1 MEMGMEAA
9 EEGAAQAGRDAN
21 ANAARV
27 SVKCLISNAA
37 AGSIIGKG
45 GATIAELQ
53 QSSNTRI
60 QLSQA
65 TEHFPGTS
73 DRMLLTTGGISDVL
87 TALHLM
93 FTKLNADTAAQRV
106 AAGGPPGAEET
117 VPLRMVVPSG
127 ACGGIIGKGGA
138 NVRHFIEDSGAGITL
153 SHQDQQFPGVAERV
167 ITVVGKL
174 EQQLRATAL
183 ILTKMAE
190 DAHYDPDA
198 VPMQYALPH
207 AAHPHLAGGH
217 MGHHPEAVM
226 GLGGRPGHLP
236 GAMHPG
242 AMAHHPHAHHPHSPY
257 MHLPGRPPHVH
268 AHHPMAAAAMAYGA
282 PAPMEKI
289 LGVADEHVGVIVGKG
304 GRALAEL
311 QQVSSTRVTLSG
323 RGDFLPGTTQ
333 RMLTISG
340 FPANIAM
347 AERLI
352 EDRVAEAARMAAQR
366 NGGRQQAQ

>member
-1 MEMGMEAA
+1 
-9 EEGAAQAGRDAN
+9 
-21 ANAARV
+21 
-27 SVKCLISNAA
+27 
-37 AGSIIGKG
+37 
-45 GATIAELQ
+45 
-53 QSSNTRI
+53 
-60 QLSQA
+60 
-65 TEHFPGTS
+65 
-73 DRMLLTTGGISDVL
+73 
-87 TALHLM
+87 
-93 FTKLNADTAAQRV
+93 
-106 AAGGPPGAEET
+106 
-117 VPLRMVVPSG
+117 
-127 ACGGIIGKGGA
+127 
-138 NVRHFIEDSGAGITL
+138 
-153 SHQDQQFPGVAERV
+153 
-167 ITVVGKL
+167 
-174 EQQLRATAL
+174 
-183 ILTKMAE
+183 
-190 DAHYDPDA
+190 
-198 VPMQYALPH
+198 
-207 AAHPHLAGGH
+207 
-217 MGHHPEAVM
+217 M

-268 AHHPMAAAAMAYGA
+268 AHHPMAAAMAYGA

>member
-1 MEMGMEAA
+1 VFECGLTALPVGDGVA
-9 EEGAAQAGRDAN
+9 
-21 ANAARV
+21 
-27 SVKCLISNAA
+27 
-37 AGSIIGKG
+37 GKG

-65 TEHFPGTS
+65 AEHFPGTS

-93 FTKLNADTAAQRV
+93 FAKLNADAAAQKAAASGGAV
-106 AAGGPPGAEET
+106 AVDAEET
-117 VPLRMVVPSG
+117 LPLRMVVPAQ

-153 SHQDQQFPGVAERV
+153 SHQEQQFPGVSERV
-167 ITVVGKL
+167 ITLVGKL

-190 DAHYDPDA
+190 DSHYDPDA

-207 AAHPHLAGGH
+207 PGMHHHPVHAMPGVGTGRGATAAPPPPHNPYAMHMPQAGGH
-217 MGHHPEAVM
+217 MG
-226 GLGGRPGHLP
+226 GGGSGRAHVQ
-236 GAMHPG
+236 
-242 AMAHHPHAHHPHSPY
+242 MA
-257 MHLPGRPPHVH
+257 G
-268 AHHPMAAAAMAYGA
+268 YGG
-282 PAPMEKI
+282 PLEKI

-304 GRALAEL
+304 GRALQEL
-311 QQVSSTRVTLSG
+311 QQVASVRVALSS
-323 RGDFLPGTTQ
+323 RGEFLPGTNQ

-340 FPANIAM
+340 YPQNIAL
-347 AERLI
+347 AERMI
-352 EDRVAEAARMAAQR
+352 EDKIAEAARLAVQR
-366 NGGRQQAQ
+366 TAS